1 MQNFSLLILEINF
14 MSPFC
19 GVSPLHTLSNLF
31 LFHMEK
37 PLSANIK
44 MPMPTAMPIMIVPA
58 LLPSPENNKLVS
70 SSLCF
75 NLDKF
80 HNLMSRV
87 FVALT

>member
-1 MQNFSLLILEINF
+1 
-14 MSPFC
+14 
-19 GVSPLHTLSNLF
+19 
-31 LFHMEK
+31 
-37 PLSANIK
+37 